1 VCRTADEQMSAEL
14 NCTNNWEVF
23 GEFCQGQKKEKK
35 ELVRKSK
42 NDYFYV
48 NE

>member
-1 VCRTADEQMSAEL
+1 
-14 NCTNNWEVF
+14 VF

-48 NE
+48 NEWGGTHLISNCY